1 MSAPAPPAP
10 GAPAAP
16 SAPIAIP
23 MPGTRCSRIGCSKRL
38 TLLAQSVGKC
48 RCGNAFCIAHKDPT
62 EHACSYDFKKE
73 QRESLE
79 SSLGTSPCRPA
90 KVQKI

>member
-1 MSAPAPPAP
+1 MAAP
-10 GAPAAP
+10 GAPAPLAP
-16 SAPIAIP
+16 AAASAPIAIP
-23 MPGTRCSRIGCSKRL
+23 MPGTRCSRIGCNKRL

-73 QRESLE
+73 QRRSLE
-79 SSLGTSPCRPA
+79 SSLGTSPCRAA